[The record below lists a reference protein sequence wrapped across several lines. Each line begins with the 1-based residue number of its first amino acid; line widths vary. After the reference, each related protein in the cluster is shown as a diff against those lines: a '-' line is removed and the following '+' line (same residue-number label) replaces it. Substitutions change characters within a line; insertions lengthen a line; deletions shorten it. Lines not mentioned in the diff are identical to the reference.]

1 MFAAFSSSFI
11 TTPGITSRIQLTLSL
26 YGRTWIRWNSSRR
39 CSPRIDAYRMFV
51 STPRMMSSYSARRR
65 AMAVSPTGSTKPAHS
80 NAEFSQSRYSGESSN
95 TRSRYSVGEPR
106 ISRSGNSSSEP
117 PVPRDATV
125 IRSMCPLIAPM
136 ASWSAGNSA
145 ICPFSRRSRKLI
157 LRLSEHPVHHPL
169 HVEPFDVLI
178 RLAEVHEDDRLPD
191 CLGHRERRA
200 PLRVRVDFR
209 EDDPVQPD
217 RLVELL
223 RLFDGI
229 VPREGVPDVQDQVR
243 LRNPLDLLHLVHQV
257 LVRLHPPRGVD
268 QHDVATPGPGV
279 LHRVE
284 GDRGGV
290 RARVVFDQLEPDC
303 FCMLLELLDGS
314 GAERVGRG
322 DDARVPLLLDVVRE
336 LRNRRRLARAVHT
349 DEHHDERPRALL
361 EEPEEVQRG
370 HGERLRDRVPEGP
383 LDAFLEA
390 HIPGDPFPLQIVREA
405 VDDLLCDREGD
416 VRFEERDLQ
425 VVQDFL
431 ELVLLDLT
439 ARFADRLGAH
449 LRLGFLLPPAEPF
462 PERLEHLAPLARR
475 GASLKAVVQVLHGLA
490 LGFRAPLQ
498 LSEPLADRVRRVRD
512 RLDPRIQPLELL
524 GRAVIH
530 EEVGP
535 DRDER
540 LVHLPRLRDE
550 EGIRPDRHQ
559 DLGRLARL
567 LIADERLTSPQ
578 VLLERDANDFLL
590 LGQRFDVRPVLVED
604 GDPPAEFRFARAH
617 LRASSA

>member
-1 MFAAFSSSFI
+1 
-11 TTPGITSRIQLTLSL
+11 
-26 YGRTWIRWNSSRR
+26 
-39 CSPRIDAYRMFV
+39 MFV

-95 TRSRYSVGEPR
+95 TCSRYSVAEPR
-106 ISRSGNSSSEP
+106 ISRSGNSSFEP

-125 IRSMCPLIAPM
+125 IRSMCPLIAPR

-178 RLAEVHEDDRLPD
+178 RLAEVHEDDR
-191 CLGHRERRA
+191 
-200 PLRVRVDFR
+200 
-209 EDDPVQPD
+209 
-217 RLVELL
+217 
-223 RLFDGI
+223 
-229 VPREGVPDVQDQVR
+229 
-243 LRNPLDLLHLVHQV
+243 
-257 LVRLHPPRGVD
+257 
-268 QHDVATPGPGV
+268 
-279 LHRVE
+279 
-284 GDRGGV
+284 GGV
-290 RARVVFDQLEPDC
+290 HPRVVFDQLEPDC

-425 VVQDFL
+425 VVQDLL
-431 ELVLLDLT
+431 ELVFLDLA
-439 ARFADRLGAH
+439 ARFANGLGARFS
-449 LRLGFLLPPAEPF
+449 LSFLLPPGEPF
-462 PERLEHLAPLARR
+462 PERLEHLAPLARC
-475 GASLKAVVQVLHGLA
+475 GASLKPVVQVLHGLA

-498 LSEPLADRVRRVRD
+498 LSEPLADGVRRFRD
-512 RLDPRIQPLELL
+512 RLDPRIQPPELL
-524 GRAVIH
+524 GRFV
-530 EEVGP
+530 V
-535 DRDER
+535 
-540 LVHLPRLRDE
+540 
-550 EGIRPDRHQ
+550 
-559 DLGRLARL
+559 
-567 LIADERLTSPQ
+567 
-578 VLLERDANDFLL
+578 
-590 LGQRFDVRPVLVED
+590 
-604 GDPPAEFRFARAH
+604 
-617 LRASSA
+617 